1 VAAFHFND
9 AGCHT
14 LRHGPLRGWGNHPA
28 IGRDQV
34 PARLALPGGPG
45 DNNSIDRHLA
55 KTGVKVQVGSIVNL
69 LDTQIA
75 LVEAEDGIASFRRL
89 ACQRAAT
96 EKL

>member
-1 VAAFHFND
+1 
-9 AGCHT
+9 
-14 LRHGPLRGWGNHPA
+14 
-28 IGRDQV
+28 
-34 PARLALPGGPG
+34 
-45 DNNSIDRHLA
+45 
-55 KTGVKVQVGSIVNL
+55 VKVQVGSIVNL